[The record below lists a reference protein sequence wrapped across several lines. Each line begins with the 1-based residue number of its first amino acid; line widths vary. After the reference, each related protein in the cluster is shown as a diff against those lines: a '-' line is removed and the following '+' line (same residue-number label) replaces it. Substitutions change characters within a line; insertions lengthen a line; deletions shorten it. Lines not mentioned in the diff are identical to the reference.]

1 MAMIDSGFNA
11 VTLLL
16 AANIILLCFQLI
28 QHYRSKRSYRRMS
41 LNAEQ
46 MKADIHVLCRGAT
59 NIDRHISMIEEKIR
73 RLLERQDKLEAA
85 DVVKREY
92 ENAIRAVKGGA
103 SVESLINVHG
113 LSQAEAR
120 LLVSLHADE

>member
-1 MAMIDSGFNA
+1 MFNSEFNV

-16 AANIILLCFQLI
+16 TANILLLLFQLI
-28 QHYRSKRSYRRMS
+28 QHYRRKRLYKRIN
-41 LNAEQ
+41 LNADQ

-85 DVVKREY
+85 DIVKREY

-103 SVESLINVHG
+103 SVESLITVHG